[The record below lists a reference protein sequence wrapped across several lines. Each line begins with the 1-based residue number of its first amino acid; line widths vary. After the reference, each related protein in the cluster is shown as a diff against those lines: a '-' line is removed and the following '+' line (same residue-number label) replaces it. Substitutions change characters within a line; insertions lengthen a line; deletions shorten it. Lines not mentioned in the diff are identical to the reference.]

1 MAFGALSHQA
11 PVTNDPTT
19 KIIHS
24 RQQMLRGYPNN
35 FFFLF
40 ASSYVMAPV
49 RRTARNLTIHM
60 VFFYF
65 LFERFSSFA
74 DGEAR
79 SLVSIATTLLK
90 ANER

>member
-35 FFFLF
+35 FFSSE
-40 ASSYVMAPV
+40 SSYFMAPV